1 MTKDWIKVSMGTHGY
16 KSCTQEAEIRKP
28 QAPDQPGLDED
39 RYNMKVQKVSKWSN
53 NHKENQTVETHIKK
67 TENRSKR

>member
-1 MTKDWIKVSMGTHGY
+1 MGTHGY

-39 RYNMKVQKVSKWSN
+39 RYNMKVQKVSK
-53 NHKENQTVETHIKK
+53 
-67 TENRSKR
+67 